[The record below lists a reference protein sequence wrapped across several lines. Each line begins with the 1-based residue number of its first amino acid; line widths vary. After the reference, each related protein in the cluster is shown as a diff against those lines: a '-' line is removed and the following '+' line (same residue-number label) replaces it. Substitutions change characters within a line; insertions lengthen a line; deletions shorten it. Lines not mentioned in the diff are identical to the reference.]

1 MNPPTV
7 RIGAL
12 RGPRGLREA
21 RKRNAAEHRA
31 VMSAMAVAREQ
42 SAIWREADRVVFEA
56 LKPAPEVIDHGF
68 WSRLWR

>member
-12 RGPRGLREA
+12 RAPRGLREA
-21 RKRNAAEHRA
+21 RKRYAAEHRA
-31 VMSAMAVAREQ
+31 MAAARERSAAYHAAKRAVA
-42 SAIWREADRVVFEA
+42 AD
-56 LKPAPEVIDHGF
+56 LKSAPEVIDHGF